1 MTRPVTFYAAAAWS
15 GVISWM
21 VFCICSI
28 AVMAKVRPR
37 KTGVIVGTCFAIVG
51 SGLALFVVSFYAYVI
66 HGLSEPYW

>member
-1 MTRPVTFYAAAAWS
+1 
-15 GVISWM
+15 
-21 VFCICSI
+21 
-28 AVMAKVRPR
+28 MAKVRPR